1 MSTVETGNTP
11 NMTNAA
17 NWTETVDTAP
27 ARDSDRLITPGKAAS
42 LFGVKTKSLRRW
54 HKLGLI
60 GAQLTVGGQR
70 RYWESEIRAL
80 VAELSGLAA

>member
-1 MSTVETGNTP
+1 METGNTP

-27 ARDSDRLITPGKAAS
+27 GQDGDRLIRPGNAARQ
-42 LFGVKTKSLRRW
+42 FGVDTKSLRRW
-54 HKLGLI
+54 HKLGLL

-70 RYWESEIRAL
+70 RYWESEVRAL
-80 VAELSGLAA
+80 VAELSEVAA

>member
-1 MSTVETGNTP
+1 METGNAP

-27 ARDSDRLITPGKAAS
+27 AQDGDQLIRPGKAARQ
-42 LFGVKTKSLRRW
+42 FGVDTKSLRRW

-60 GAQLTVGGQR
+60 GAQLTAGGQR
-70 RYWESEIRAL
+70 RYRESEVRAL